1 MLIDLIA
8 AILFIMAIFKGFRKG
23 LIVAMFSFLAFI
35 IGLAAAVKLSTAM
48 AAYLGSTVAISQRWL
63 PFIAFIIVFIIVA
76 VLVRM
81 GAKLL
86 QAAVQTVMLGWLNR
100 VGGVVFYIL
109 IYLFIYS
116 IILFYA
122 TQLNFI
128 KPATTQASV
137 TYHFLQPFGPKVIS
151 ILSAVIPFFR
161 NMFDELLHFFDN
173 VAATKQAA

>member
-35 IGLAAAVKLSTAM
+35 IGLAAALKLSTAM
-48 AAYLGSTVAISQRWL
+48 AAYIGSTVAISQRWL

-76 VLVRM
+76 LLVRM

-100 VGGVVFYIL
+100 VGGVLFYIL

-122 TQLNFI
+122 TQLNII

-161 NMFDELLHFFDN
+161 NMFDELLHFFEN